1 MGHWGSHAISND
13 LATDWFA
20 SVMESV
26 AEAVDDAFAE
36 GTPETVRAAC
46 VLLEQLGETYIW
58 PAERMEVQL
67 QAGIALLWEIVA
79 SEWCDGF
86 RDPDEV
92 RASIVAPCQSG
103 MSVIISPAARSRSQ
117 YLRPGG
123 VSPMWQRIYFPKQA

>member
-92 RASIVAPCQSG
+92 RASIVAQIDTLRKRRWGLLASAPGLMEQIDRATG
-103 MSVIISPAARSRSQ
+103 GSR
-117 YLRPGG
+117 
-123 VSPMWQRIYFPKQA
+123 